1 MLGDINMDFKK
12 FLTRKVEEYENKLNI
27 DKEIIH
33 IKKEMEK
40 NFELRRYTIELWKIL
55 KGTIALGKY
64 NVGKAAFFVPYGI
77 DPEKYRQVFVK
88 KFKELGFTDSD
99 IELSTFSDDNFIIY
113 EIKLKW

>member
-12 FLTRKVEEYENKLNI
+12 FLTHKAEEYKNKLNI
-27 DKEIIH
+27 DKEIFG

-64 NVGKAAFFVPYGI
+64 NVGKTAFFIPCGI
-77 DPEKYRQVFVK
+77 DPEKYRQMFVEEFK
-88 KFKELGFTDSD
+88 KLGFSDND
-99 IELSTFSDDNFIIY
+99 IELSNIGDDDFIIY
-113 EIKLKW
+113 EIELKW